1 MKRLI
6 SAAVLV
12 SASILF
18 PAPTPQAQSP
28 SFGDNP
34 IRHVGV
40 IVADV
45 DKAAREY
52 ADVLG
57 IPVPQTR
64 AVPGVPFPDD
74 YTGDRNAHP
83 KVAMI
88 RLANM
93 SIELLQPMGGK
104 SPWRDHLDQFG
115 PGLHHIAFGVPD
127 VGQAVAQLQKL
138 GGRYVLG
145 KAGYQAAYVDM
156 KPILGFTFELNQ
168 NAPAAS
174 AQSGATPPTA
184 QPPAPVPTSFG
195 MGNVSHVGIFVP
207 DVEKTAK
214 VFSELTGLAIPAA
227 NEYKGMVF
235 PAGFSGDKDA
245 HPKIVSFK
253 YNPIGLEFAQP
264 IGGASPWKDHVDRFG
279 PSMHHL
285 AIGIQGMQANID
297 YLTKKGGKVTVGP
310 GPGYAFVD
318 LKPAPLGFSFEINGK

>member
-1 MKRLI
+1 MKRVI
-6 SAAVLV
+6 VAALLV
-12 SASILF
+12 GAYALT
-18 PAPTPQAQSP
+18 PVHGPRAQAPK
-28 SFGDNP
+28 FGDNP

-40 IVADV
+40 IVPDV
-45 DKAAREY
+45 DVAARAS

-57 IPVPQTR
+57 IPVPETR
-64 AVPGVPFPDD
+64 AVPGIPFPDD
-74 YTGDRNAHP
+74 YAGDRNAHP

-115 PGLHHIAFGVPD
+115 PGLHHVAFGVPD
-127 VGQAVAQLQKL
+127 IGQAVTEIQKL

-156 KPILGFTFELNQ
+156 KPILGFTFELIQ
-168 NAPAAS
+168 NSPASAPPPAA
-174 AQSGATPPTA
+174 
-184 QPPAPVPTSFG
+184 PAPVPTNFG

-207 DVEKTAK
+207 DVEKTAR
-214 VFSELTGLAIPAA
+214 VFSELTGLPVPMA

-245 HPKIVSFK
+245 HPKIISFR
-253 YNPIGLEFAQP
+253 YNPIGLEFVQP
-264 IGGASPWKDHVDRFG
+264 MGGASPWSDHVNRFG

-297 YLTKKGGKVTVGP
+297 YLTKKGGKLTVGP

-318 LKPAPLGFSFEINGK
+318 LKPSPLGFCFELNGK